1 MQILNHYVVFGKANS
16 LMWGQTS
23 RGRTWKGAK
32 SSDTVRLRVVVVM
45 LTSLRLFRWILYG
58 TTLSLLLKLFL
69 S

>member
-32 SSDTVRLRVVVVM
+32 SSDTVVVVVVM